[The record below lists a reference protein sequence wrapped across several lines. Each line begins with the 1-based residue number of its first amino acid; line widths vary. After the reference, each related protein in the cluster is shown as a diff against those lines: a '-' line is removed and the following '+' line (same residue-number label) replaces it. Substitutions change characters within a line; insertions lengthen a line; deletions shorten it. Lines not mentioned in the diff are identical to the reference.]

1 VKIVIF
7 ASGSGSN
14 AENIVNHFAGSSTLI
29 TSIFCNVSGAG
40 VFERASRLGV
50 PCELFTKEEWKTGD
64 RIDAI
69 LIEYN
74 PDLIVLAGFLW
85 KFPSRLLSQFPHV
98 INVHPALLPKF
109 GGKGMYGM
117 HVHEAVVA
125 AHENETGI
133 TIHWVNEHYDEGAVI
148 YQAKYEVLPSDTASD
163 VAQKIHQLEGQHFP
177 RIVEE
182 VLKDIERKS

>member
-1 VKIVIF
+1 VNIVIF

-14 AENIVNHFAGSSTLI
+14 AENIIHHFAGTSTRVDA
-29 TSIFCNVSGAG
+29 IFCNVVGAG
-40 VFERASRLGV
+40 VLERASRLGV
-50 PCELFTKEEWKTGD
+50 PCELFSKDEWKTGV
-64 RIDAI
+64 RIDSI
-69 LIEYN
+69 LREYN

-85 KFPSRLLSQFPHV
+85 KFPTRLLSEFPHV
-98 INVHPALLPKF
+98 INVHPALLPNF

-125 AHENETGI
+125 AHEKETGI

-148 YQAKYEVLPSDTASD
+148 YQAKCSLSATDKAQD
-163 VAQKIHQLEGQHFP
+163 VAHKIHQLEGKHFP

-182 VLKDIERKS
+182 VLKDLEPKS

>member
-69 LIEYN
+69 LSEYN

-85 KFPSRLLSQFPHV
+85 KFRSRLLSQFPHV

-117 HVHEAVVA
+117 HVHEAVKLA
-125 AHENETGI
+125 KETETGI
-133 TIHWVNEHYDEGAVI
+133 SIHFVNEHYDEGKLIA
-148 YQAKYEVLPSDTASD
+148 QFKTQLTEEDTPQSI
-163 VAQKIHQLEGQHFP
+163 AQKIHALEHEHVP
-177 RIVEE
+177 AVIEDL
-182 VLKDIERKS
+182 LKA

>member
-1 VKIVIF
+1 MKIVIF

-14 AENIVNHFAGSSTLI
+14 AENIVNHFAGTDTTVSA
-29 TSIFCNVSGAG
+29 IFCHVSGAG

-50 PCELFTKEEWKTGD
+50 PCELFSKEEWKTGD

-69 LIEYN
+69 LSEYN

-85 KFPSRLLSQFPHV
+85 EFPSRLLSNYPHV

-117 HVHEAVVA
+117 HVHEAVVDA
-125 AHENETGI
+125 RENETGI

-148 YQAKYEVLPSDTASD
+148 YQAKCEVLLSDTASD
-163 VAQKIHQLEGQHFP
+163 IAQKIHQLEGQHFP
-177 RIVEE
+177 RILDE
-182 VLKDIERKS
+182 VLKDIECKS